1 MADGVQ
7 GNRKRI
13 AIAALAAGLA
23 LPAGCGVEQGPA
35 NEAAPPKA
43 GPSAPART
51 AAYDWGDPGHEYA
64 GDPQFAASQ
73 ALCRQVRDREP
84 PAADR
89 PDARSAASLAGCDAE
104 ALYYGI
110 GVRRDPARA
119 RLCAFTQ
126 APADPSLEPFA
137 GRAMLMTIYANGV
150 GARRD
155 LDVAIHLACG
165 IRGAAAAE
173 LDARVAHLARLRTSR
188 RAGRDFH
195 YCDDITSGLAG
206 GLCAGH
212 RSAIA
217 RPQREGRLRALLA
230 GWTAEERRAF
240 EPLRRAHEAFVLASA
255 AGDLE
260 RSGTAALQLE
270 VQLSEGLRDEFADML
285 QRLSSGREPH
295 FTAAQLRTEDLQ
307 LNQAYRARLSD
318 ERQYD
323 GVGISPESI
332 QEAQRAWLRYRDAF
346 LAFAAVKFPHVPR
359 DSLAAWI
366 TRNRSTIIPGF

>member
-1 MADGVQ
+1 MTDGAQ
-7 GNRKRI
+7 GNRKRR
-13 AIAALAAGLA
+13 AIAALVASVTL
-23 LPAGCGVEQGPA
+23 LAGCGDVPSPA

-43 GPSAPART
+43 GPAAPAR
-51 AAYDWGDPGHEYA
+51 AAGYDWGDPGHEYS

-73 ALCRQVRDREP
+73 ALCRGVRGREP

-89 PDARSAASLAGCDAE
+89 PDARTAAALRGCDAE

-110 GVRRDPARA
+110 GVRRDPERA

-126 APADPSLEPFA
+126 APGDPSLEPFA
-137 GRAMLMTIYANGV
+137 GRAMLMIVYANGV

-155 LDVAIHLACG
+155 LDVALHLACG
-165 IRGAAAAE
+165 IRGAAANE
-173 LDARVAHLARLRTSR
+173 FDARIGHLARLRTSR

-230 GWTAEERRAF
+230 GWTPAERRAF
-240 EPLRRAHEAFVLASA
+240 EPLRRAHEAFVEASA
-255 AGDLE
+255 TGDLE
-260 RSGTAALQLE
+260 RSGTAAVALE
-270 VQLSEGLRDEFADML
+270 VQIREGLRDEFVDML
-285 QRLSSGREPH
+285 QRLSSGREPR
-295 FTAAQLRTEDLQ
+295 FTPAQLRTEDLQ
-307 LNQAYRARLSD
+307 LNQAYRSRLSD
-318 ERQYD
+318 ERQFD

-346 LAFAAVKFPHVPR
+346 LAFAAVKFPRVPR